1 MSLSIFFIM
10 THLTDKCDLM
20 VQALQLEEELQAQA
34 DLQILD
40 DAEEFW
46 ANFDQEEFFA
56 DPAEM
61 AAINAPNAP
70 WLPNFHLLSDEN
82 LDDLPTTEELT
93 DVSDVEMEVYDLDT
107 DVDLE

>member
-20 VQALQLEEELQAQA
+20 VQALQIEEELAAQA
-34 DLQILD
+34 DLQVLD
-40 DAEEFW
+40 ENQEFW
-46 ANFDQEEFFA
+46 DNFDEEEFFA

-61 AAINAPNAP
+61 AALNAPNAP
-70 WLPNFHLLSDEN
+70 WLPNQHLFTDET

-93 DVSDVEMEVYDLDT
+93 DVSDLEMEPYELDT
-107 DVDLE
+107 DVDLD